1 MIGQRQRRASA
12 SARPGRVSTGLLDP
26 LLSAP
31 RGLVMHVGSSGP
43 IWWRLL
49 PMPDMPSR
57 PRSTWTAVT
66 PTATMTVRARTPSGC
81 AATGE
86 EGRRPARAIHRSAGL
101 LGFGGAESLAS
112 PAVIPGVG
120 WLPGLSDVRQARRRR
135 VREPSPAAANAVA
148 EHPRER
154 FGEAVQPAS
163 RSAVGGGTE
172 ASDAGPSMHPRSRSG
187 DRSRRCLCRG
197 ALASVPPWGG

>member
-1 MIGQRQRRASA
+1 
-12 SARPGRVSTGLLDP
+12 
-26 LLSAP
+26 
-31 RGLVMHVGSSGP
+31 
-43 IWWRLL
+43 
-49 PMPDMPSR
+49 MPDMPSR

-120 WLPGLSDVRQARRRR
+120 WLPGLSGVRQAR
-135 VREPSPAAANAVA
+135 PPQ
-148 EHPRER
+148 PR
-154 FGEAVQPAS
+154 
-163 RSAVGGGTE
+163 T
-172 ASDAGPSMHPRSRSG
+172 
-187 DRSRRCLCRG
+187 L
-197 ALASVPPWGG
+197 